1 MYEFCYDN
9 VKLKCEENAKILSH
23 GYRQFCSLMKGWW
36 RDDETPFDTSRYDLE
51 RPLAKGKNEKV
62 ISLMKYELSGKT
74 LKKFAPLRAKTYICL
89 IDNGRVI
96 ASGFL
101 NKQVLR
107 DNSWIDV

>member
-1 MYEFCYDN
+1 
-9 VKLKCEENAKILSH
+9 
-23 GYRQFCSLMKGWW
+23 
-36 RDDETPFDTSRYDLE
+36 
-51 RPLAKGKNEKV
+51 
-62 ISLMKYELSGKT
+62 MKYELSGKT

-107 DNSWIDV
+107 DNS